1 MKLFDKGEISNAR
14 ATLEEIIRRDADYLP
29 AYFAPEEIA
38 KLSDFAN
45 GFDVDIN
52 DIESII
58 GEIAYNFKEIIEEGF
73 DLYDIR
79 NGKIVNLTDEYYEHE
94 ESKEKEDE
102 SFNYE
107 DWLDEV
113 EPIDHCGWM
122 PTRIYC

>member
-1 MKLFDKGEISNAR
+1 MKLLDESDIANAKI
-14 ATLEEIIRRDADYLP
+14 TLTEIIKGDVDYLP
-29 AYFAPEEIA
+29 TYFTPEEIA
-38 KLSDFAN
+38 VLSDFTN
-45 GFDVDIN
+45 GFDVDC
-52 DIESII
+52 DAIEGII
-58 GEIAYNFKEIIEEGF
+58 GEIVYNFKELIEEGF
-73 DLYDIR
+73 TLFDIR
-79 NGKIVNLTDEYYEHE
+79 DGKIVNLTDEYYEHE